1 MTFRQLLT
9 NSALHGLTSLLCR
22 VDTAQLERMPERG
35 PLILVANHIN
45 FLEIP
50 VLYTRLGTR
59 PIVVFTKAETWDS
72 FLMRGLFDL
81 SRAIPVRRGEAD
93 ATALRRAAEVLE
105 TGHIL
110 AVAPEGTRSGDGC
123 LQRGHPGVV
132 VLALRT
138 HAPLLP
144 IAYYGGEN
152 IRHNLP
158 RLKRTDFH
166 VVVGQPFYLQAEGK
180 VTRETRQQMVDEIM
194 YQIAAL
200 LPPAYRGH
208 YSNLDVATEQYLR
221 FPASSESNL
230 HWERSASWRGTLAKI
245 SDL

>member
-1 MTFRQLLT
+1 MTFRQQLT

-22 VDTAQLERMPERG
+22 VDAAQLERVPEQG
-35 PLILVANHIN
+35 PLLLVANHVN

-59 PIVVFTKAETWDS
+59 PIIAFTKAETWDS
-72 FLMRGLFDL
+72 LLIRCLFDL

-93 ATALRRAAEVLE
+93 TAAFRRAAQVLE
-105 TGHIL
+105 IGHIL

-132 VLALRT
+132 MLALRT
-138 HAPLLP
+138 SAPLLP
-144 IAYYGGEN
+144 MAYYGGE
-152 IRHNLP
+152 RLQHNLP
-158 RLKRTDFH
+158 RLKRTDFR
-166 VVVGQPFYLQAEGK
+166 VVVGQPFYLHAEGK
-180 VTRETRQQMVDEIM
+180 VTRETRQQIADEIM

-208 YSNLDVATEQYLR
+208 YSNLSAATEQYLR
-221 FPASSESNL
+221 FPATSESNL
-230 HWERSASWRGTLAKI
+230 NRAR
-245 SDL
+245 